1 MAAHWLVFVIDI
13 RCCFASR
20 PETPEGCPLLWSRQ
34 IPHDRQAPAGETH
47 VRQAT
52 SRSHGCVWV
61 QRLPAIGVFFQSATD
76 AVGQQVAARGEA
88 ASAPLRRRRCPV
100 RYIGGELSIA
110 GCAAQSE
117 YRGLDSVSVE
127 LPNSRSLD
135 SRIGGRLA
143 DAAGPERAHR
153 PLRHSETHAQP
164 PFQIATA
171 GFRHCPD
178 RRLEPT
184 GFPQV

>member
-34 IPHDRQAPAGETH
+34 IPHDRQAPGGETH

-88 ASAPLRRRRCPV
+88 ASAPPAALSRSIHRRRIVNRRMRCA
-100 RYIGGELSIA
+100 IGIPRARLGE
-110 GCAAQSE
+110 
-117 YRGLDSVSVE
+117 RGTAKFS
-127 LPNSRSLD
+127 
-135 SRIGGRLA
+135 
-143 DAAGPERAHR
+143 
-153 PLRHSETHAQP
+153 
-164 PFQIATA
+164 FA
-171 GFRHCPD
+171 GFPNWGAACRRGVAGAASQAVTAFRNACPAAVSDRD
-178 RRLEPT
+178 RRLPALS
-184 GFPQV
+184 